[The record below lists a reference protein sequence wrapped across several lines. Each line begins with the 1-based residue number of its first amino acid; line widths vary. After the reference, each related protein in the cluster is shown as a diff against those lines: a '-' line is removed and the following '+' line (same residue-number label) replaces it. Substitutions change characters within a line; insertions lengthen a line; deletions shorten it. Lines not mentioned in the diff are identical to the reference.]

1 MAEKELIKKTE
12 EPAIPLLQEELRSV
26 MEDASTALQHRD
38 TYDDVRFSRH
48 DGQSEDGRKHESDL
62 GFPPSPWEGASD
74 VRIRLADRLVNEHVN
89 MATTAFFRAN
99 LRVTG
104 IEVEDNRKAAIW
116 TDVLKYYLH
125 QKLLPEL
132 RAEVEVLAQN
142 IYGTSPGVGIL
153 GVYWTQEVA
162 TRLKK
167 FTLDDVV
174 QAVFAA
180 GGDQDAVMDVVAM
193 LEDPEVEDQ
202 ALEMMRPQF
211 PTVPEKQ
218 LKKALKAFR
227 KDGEADIPQP
237 YLKENR
243 PQFVAHRLYEDI
255 FVAGNTTNLERAEVI
270 FRREWFT
277 ETEIR
282 EKGVTEEWPEDFV
295 EEVIEKTE
303 GQTAVPETDNRFPL
317 NFGMRQTFAD
327 RSSDFE
333 NLYEIFYA
341 YTKTYDEETDVPC
354 IYCTAFSAH
363 VGDMWGKHEMLN
375 YSHGMMP
382 FVLFTRER
390 LSHSIFDS
398 RGIPELVSTNQY
410 EIATQRN
417 LRSDASQIGTIP
429 PMLVNARRG
438 GINLLVAPG
447 AQLTVTRP
455 DDVGWLQPPPFP
467 SGSVEAENAAL
478 KDVDDYFG
486 GNDPGRK
493 MLHQQA
499 ATDRWL
505 DSWRIALDQAFRLCQ
520 QYMSPTTVQRLTNG
534 KPEEI
539 QVSQDDIQGKFDLA
553 LRFSVDV
560 LNPEFQE
567 KKLDAIVKL
576 TQFDVTGALDRTKLL
591 TFIAEQIDPQLA
603 DAVIMDQS
611 EASAKEISDE
621 QEAWVKIALEIE
633 PVMTE
638 DVNFPLRLQTAQQIV
653 QASTEIQQKMQGQPL
668 VKQLADNRI
677 KYLQFGIQQQ
687 QNAQIGRVG
696 TSPVAQQGAAEEP
709 MPQGQPQPQQPQ
721 QQPQPE
727 QAPPPQQPQQA
738 GGGY

>member
-1 MAEKELIKKTE
+1 
-12 EPAIPLLQEELRSV
+12 
-26 MEDASTALQHRD
+26 
-38 TYDDVRFSRH
+38 
-48 DGQSEDGRKHESDL
+48 
-62 GFPPSPWEGASD
+62 
-74 VRIRLADRLVNEHVN
+74 
-89 MATTAFFRAN
+89 
-99 LRVTG
+99 
-104 IEVEDNRKAAIW
+104 
-116 TDVLKYYLH
+116 
-125 QKLLPEL
+125 
-132 RAEVEVLAQN
+132 
-142 IYGTSPGVGIL
+142 
-153 GVYWTQEVA
+153 
-162 TRLKK
+162 
-167 FTLDDVV
+167 
-174 QAVFAA
+174 
-180 GGDQDAVMDVVAM
+180 
-193 LEDPEVEDQ
+193 
-202 ALEMMRPQF
+202 
-211 PTVPEKQ
+211 
-218 LKKALKAFR
+218 
-227 KDGEADIPQP
+227 
-237 YLKENR
+237 
-243 PQFVAHRLYEDI
+243 
-255 FVAGNTTNLERAEVI
+255 
-270 FRREWFT
+270 
-277 ETEIR
+277 
-282 EKGVTEEWPEDFV
+282 
-295 EEVIEKTE
+295 
-303 GQTAVPETDNRFPL
+303 
-317 NFGMRQTFAD
+317 
-327 RSSDFE
+327 
-333 NLYEIFYA
+333 
-341 YTKTYDEETDVPC
+341 
-354 IYCTAFSAH
+354 
-363 VGDMWGKHEMLN
+363 
-375 YSHGMMP
+375 
-382 FVLFTRER
+382 
-390 LSHSIFDS
+390 
-398 RGIPELVSTNQY
+398 
-410 EIATQRN
+410 
-417 LRSDASQIGTIP
+417 
-429 PMLVNARRG
+429 
-438 GINLLVAPG
+438 
-447 AQLTVTRP
+447 
-455 DDVGWLQPPPFP
+455 
-467 SGSVEAENAAL
+467 VEAENAAL

-621 QEAWVKIALEIE
+621 QDAWVKIALEIE

-709 MPQGQPQPQQPQ
+709 MPQGQPQPQQPP

-727 QAPPPQQPQQA
+727 QAPPPQPAQQA